1 MVQFYALSVFI
12 NIIIGSLLSIDAK
25 SEGVSFFSRLKDVL
39 EDRGFKFSLGILS
52 LIIGLFKIL
61 TPTIGDIPVVGD
73 LMPAVTGIALGG
85 VLLLEFFRTKSDVS
99 SEAISKIEGAVVQN
113 RKFIGIAGIVVGI
126 LHFLMPAVPI
136 I

>member
-12 NIIIGSLLSIDAK
+12 NLIIGSLLSIDGK

-73 LMPAVTGIALGG
+73 LMPALAGIVLGG

-99 SEAISKIEGAVVQN
+99 SEAISKIEGAVAQN
-113 RKFIGIAGIVVGI
+113 RKFIGIAGIVIGI

>member
-1 MVQFYALSVFI
+1 MVQFYALSVFV
-12 NIIIGSLLSIDAK
+12 NLVIGLLLSVDGK
-25 SEGVSFFSRLKDVL
+25 SEEASFFGRLKEVL

-73 LMPAVTGIALGG
+73 LFPAITGIVLGG
-85 VLLLEFFRTKSDVS
+85 VLLLEFFRTKSDLS
-99 SEAISKIEGAVVQN
+99 SETISKLEGAVAKN
-113 RKFIGIAGIVVGI
+113 KKFIGIAGIVIAI

>member
-1 MVQFYALSVFI
+1 MVQFYALSVFV
-12 NIIIGSLLSIDAK
+12 NLFIGSLLSIDGK
-25 SEGVSFFSRLKDVL
+25 SGEASFFSRMKEVL
-39 EDRGFKFSLGILS
+39 EDGGFKFSLGILS

-73 LMPAVTGIALGG
+73 FLPAVTGIVLGG

-113 RKFIGIAGIVVGI
+113 RKFIGVAGIVVGI

>member
-12 NIIIGSLLSIDAK
+12 NLIIGSLLSSDGK
-25 SEGVSFFSRLKDVL
+25 SDGASFFSRLKDVL

-73 LMPAVTGIALGG
+73 FMPAVTGIVLGG

-99 SEAISKIEGAVVQN
+99 SEAIRKIEGAVAQN
-113 RKFIGIAGIVVGI
+113 RKFIGIAGIVIGI

>member
-1 MVQFYALSVFI
+1 MVQFYALSVFV
-12 NIIIGSLLSIDAK
+12 NLFIGSLLSIDGK
-25 SEGVSFFSRLKDVL
+25 SGEASFFSRMKEVL
-39 EDRGFKFSLGILS
+39 EDGGFKFSLGILS
-52 LIIGLFKIL
+52 LIIGFFKIL

-73 LMPAVTGIALGG
+73 FLPAVTGIVLGG

-113 RKFIGIAGIVVGI
+113 RKFIGVAGIVVGI

>member
-1 MVQFYALSVFI
+1 MVQFYALSVFV
-12 NIIIGSLLSIDAK
+12 NLIIGSLLSIDGK
-25 SEGVSFFSRLKDVL
+25 SEGGSFFGRLKEVL

-61 TPTIGDIPVVGD
+61 TPTTGDIPVVGD
-73 LMPAVTGIALGG
+73 LIPAVTGIVLGG

-99 SEAISKIEGAVVQN
+99 SEAISKIEGAVAQN

>member
-12 NIIIGSLLSIDAK
+12 NIIIGSLLSIDGK
-25 SEGVSFFSRLKDVL
+25 SEEAGFFSRLKDVL

-61 TPTIGDIPVVGD
+61 TPTRGDIPVVGD
-73 LMPAVTGIALGG
+73 LMPAVAGIVLGG

-99 SEAISKIEGAVVQN
+99 SEAISKIEGAVAQN
-113 RKFIGIAGIVVGI
+113 RKFIGITGIVIGI

>member
-1 MVQFYALSVFI
+1 MVQFYALSVFV
-12 NIIIGSLLSIDAK
+12 NIIIGSILSIEGK
-25 SEGVSFFSRLKDVL
+25 SDEGSFFARLKEVL
-39 EDRGFKFSLGILS
+39 EERGFKFSLGILS

-61 TPTIGDIPVVGD
+61 TPTGDIPVVGD
-73 LMPAVTGIALGG
+73 LLPAVAGIALGG

-99 SEAISKIEGAVVQN
+99 QDAIENIEGTIAKN

-126 LHFLMPAVPI
+126 LHFLMPALPI